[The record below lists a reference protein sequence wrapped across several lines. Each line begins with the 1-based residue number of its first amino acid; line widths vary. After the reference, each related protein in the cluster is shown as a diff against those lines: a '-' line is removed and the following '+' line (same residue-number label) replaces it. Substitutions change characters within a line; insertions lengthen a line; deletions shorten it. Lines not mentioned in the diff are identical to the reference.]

1 MLTGALEGVK
11 FLMLTQK
18 AWHREN
24 LHASQLSG
32 SRAVA
37 VSPSTLWSTAGQ
49 PGHNWEQRKDPHS
62 NLTEIQVCFIEI
74 ESGSI
79 FNGNL

>member
-11 FLMLTQK
+11 FLMLIQK

-24 LHASQLSG
+24 LHTSQLFG

-37 VSPSTLWSTAGQ
+37 LSLSTESTASQ
-49 PGHNWEQRKDPHS
+49 LGHNWERRRNPHT

-74 ESGSI
+74 EWGH
-79 FNGNL
+79 F